1 MMRDR
6 GRRGCRGRR
15 GNDEARRR
23 CGALIQQELTELEDI
38 MDLIGG
44 RPCDNQRLEL
54 IRGLL
59 ARFASSSSQKMA
71 VGLASD

>member
-1 MMRDR
+1 M
-6 GRRGCRGRR
+6 G
-15 GNDEARRR
+15 
-23 CGALIQQELTELEDI
+23 
-38 MDLIGG
+38 LIGG
-44 RPCDNQRLEL
+44 RPCDNKRLEL

>member
-1 MMRDR
+1 MMHDR

-15 GNDEARRR
+15 GNAEPLRQ
-23 CGALIQQELTELEDI
+23 CGALIQPELTELEDI
-38 MDLIGG
+38 MGLIGG

-54 IRGLL
+54 IRALL

-71 VGLASD
+71 VGLVSG